1 MIPEWI
7 LTAVYCQHFRLRRA
21 LVSFKKFTLYSPGQS
36 PKFRRISPLGGG
48 KPLFFPP
55 DFFSRKNVTKILF
68 KLEVTGL
75 ILAKSRKLG
84 VPRAHPTCAEI
95 SVSKI
100 FFLQN
105 EISKC
110 QITSISSKFLFP
122 VSIEISMIGL

>member
-1 MIPEWI
+1 MTNDPRMDFNRSI
-7 LTAVYCQHFRLRRA
+7 LSAFSPAARSCQFQKIYA
-21 LVSFKKFTLYSPGQS
+21 LQPRTKSK
-36 PKFRRISPLGGG
+36 ISADFAAGGG

-95 SVSKI
+95 SVSNNILLSQTI
-100 FFLQN
+100 F
-105 EISKC
+105 
-110 QITSISSKFLFP
+110 
-122 VSIEISMIGL
+122 